1 MPRKCPLVLFQCP
14 RDPWHRV
21 WDELQSPAGP
31 FTLSSIQKVSHH
43 YWSLA
48 PHTRPPVLS
57 GLCVSSPPFLRLPRK
72 HSPGAR
78 SQTDIPPLGTSHRRS
93 PEPPPH
99 LLFQTKAVTLTNYY
113 KAMTLPL
120 SLTAQRPHAIPNA
133 MQEAVCDVRHGRTGS
148 LVLGSIN
155 HKHGAYSHLE
165 SNELIVRGG
174 ETKRQVLC
182 PWKGTKTWERIKMIK
197 GDIK

>member
-1 MPRKCPLVLFQCP
+1 MSCKALLAT
-14 RDPWHRV
+14 
-21 WDELQSPAGP
+21 SPSP
-31 FTLSSIQKVSHH
+31 PSKKYPTT
-43 YWSLA
+43 LA

-57 GLCVSSPPFLRLPRK
+57 GLCVSSPPFLCLPRK

-113 KAMTLPL
+113 KAMTLPF
-120 SLTAQRPHAIPNA
+120 SLTAQRSHAIPNA

-165 SNELIVRGG
+165 SKLWGG
-174 ETKRQVLC
+174 
-182 PWKGTKTWERIKMIK
+182 
-197 GDIK
+197 GD